1 MGIPKFFRYISE
13 RYPCLTEKL
22 KDHQIP
28 DFDNLYLDVNGIIHV
43 CSHPDDKNVLF
54 RISEETIFTN
64 IFRYIELLFCMIQPR
79 KLFFLAIDGVAPRAK
94 INQQRSRRFRAAKD
108 AEVQE
113 MKAKAKGIILPKEK
127 RFDSNCITPG
137 TAFMAKLDEQMK
149 YFITYKISSD
159 KLWQRCKVI
168 FSGSQV
174 PGEGEHKIMDYIRY
188 MKAQP
193 DYDINTNHC
202 LYGLDADLIMLGL
215 CTHEIHF
222 TLLREEVVFGNKQT
236 KICLTPEETKF
247 CLFHLSLL
255 RDYIDHE
262 FSLLKEKLPFPY
274 DLEKIIDDWVLM
286 GFLIGNDFIPH
297 LPNLHIM
304 HSALSILS
312 QEYMEVLPTLD
323 GYINET
329 GTLRLDRFEKFME
342 RLSKFDMLKFSEYH
356 ADVKYLESKTGRP
369 LVENERV
376 NHIKSDS
383 SDGTPSPKRMP
394 DKEID
399 ALLRSAAEMSIGRYD
414 DEDGGDDESDSEIYS
429 MEFVQ
434 RKRDYYMN
442 KLKYE
447 NIDEDFLRSQAE
459 CYVRAIQWN
468 LNYYYNGCCSWSWY
482 YPHHY
487 APYISDIKNFKDL
500 KLEFE
505 MGEPFLP
512 FEQLLAALPA
522 YSKELLPAAFQP
534 LVTEGT
540 SPIIDY
546 YPDEFQTDLNGK
558 EREWE
563 AVVLIPFIDAKD
575 LLEAMAPH
583 YAKLTSEERAR
594 NKHGPM
600 CLFSYTENN
609 LGVYK
614 VPEYFPEVNVINH
627 AQVQLISREDIFVP
641 REKLIRGLCPG
652 VKRDVYYPGFP
663 TLQYVEHTACLAKSE
678 VKVFQRPSFR
688 ESMILHITPSS
699 KTSLTTIATKLLGK
713 TVYVNWPH
721 LKEAFVIAVS
731 NSHSKLNWVNSTA
744 KEVYEHINE
753 EEWDTLR
760 KRITDTYK
768 VRFGV
773 EVGETKYLVHAQL
786 LVGKKYI
793 FGSHGNMHVE
803 KQWADSQTAY
813 AYQTIVKDITVHPNN
828 IRIYNSVDDIFKPG
842 TVCFMLGHPYYGSM
856 GKVRES
862 GVCKKSGRIKV
873 SVTTMREPSFEMIK
887 QIQADLQVQYM
898 HGSLAARRLG
908 ISPLILSKIT
918 GTIFVKQ
925 SSDGLQQDETTYNIG
940 LNLKFTK
947 QNAEIRGYTRRAE
960 NGQWFYSVKA
970 IELIRS
976 YMLKYPT
983 IFERLA
989 QNPTACIYQI
999 EDFFT
1004 KGSTE
1009 LNDTV
1014 AWLKEQLHGIETRAC
1029 GTESIENSLMKKLEE
1044 DIEAYLKSN
1053 VKKVVY
1059 MQVQP
1064 YLLYTPGLHLRNFP
1078 PDPKA
1083 HTLLLD
1089 RICCVKDNFTVPLGY
1104 KGTVIGIQKMEP
1116 MSDTMY
1122 EVLFDKPFIGGL
1134 SINGSSEFRV
1144 YRLSPFDFINIS
1156 YGERVEHGRVA
1167 LDANAEH
1174 AEPWNTATNQEAQ
1187 SRGNASA
1194 FASYRNENHLP
1205 VEASMSPKSWI
1216 AQKYID
1222 RTTNNQPQIHKYK
1235 QYNMQNST
1243 NAWDSYR
1250 PVRNAQPSQNMQKSS
1265 AEPTSEFQAIWNELH
1280 KKQEPNKIV
1289 RQVPMAPKLKQ
1300 MSKGFAESSPQD
1312 PSAFLKAVLKI
1323 PDENAQQPPVPGV
1336 SRIAKRSNS
1345 IQKEDKA
1352 LDTPPLVQQ
1361 LFDKNDIVSQ
1371 HARQNE
1377 KVKDDKTPIWYC
1389 SQLLNYY
1396 QLRGI
1401 GMPRYS
1407 YFANGETTLI
1417 QAHILLPDKRI
1428 FVGDP
1433 CVTHE
1438 QAAGNAAKKVYTEL
1452 KLANVLPNMKIFLPP
1467 PHWYSNSQNSN
1478 WSPNIRPPGNYYS
1491 TEPKLPE
1498 WVQKDHYNSGP
1509 QHTFTQ
1515 NEHQKHYNI
1524 RPNTASNEAKFDTK
1538 NILPFVPLQAQKKSR
1553 HVTTANKQATSKENA
1568 NQSAKDNLTPTA
1580 GPKKTELPAK
1590 TTKTE
1595 TVNATTKKQKI
1606 AQNKPV
1612 QNKPVQ
1618 NKPVQGPNQVQNTQT
1633 VIKPKKS
1640 RVAAKFGGTP
1650 TQTEKNND
1658 SKDST

>member
-1361 LFDKNDIVSQ
+1361 LFD